1 MVLKSSITKVT
12 QFCLDQCSWLSF
24 MLTLGACPL
33 TTTTAPCP
41 PSATNGSPPAP
52 ESTPVAKE
60 GAQIN
65 QGELLP
71 ETCPAEARVSAP
83 FHSASLPL
91 CYGNYSVLM

>member
-1 MVLKSSITKVT
+1 MQLAVLHADSGHLPADYNNRS
-12 QFCLDQCSWLSF
+12 
-24 MLTLGACPL
+24 M
-33 TTTTAPCP
+33 P

-60 GAQIN
+60 GVQIN

-83 FHSASLPL
+83 FHSASLP
-91 CYGNYSVLM
+91 